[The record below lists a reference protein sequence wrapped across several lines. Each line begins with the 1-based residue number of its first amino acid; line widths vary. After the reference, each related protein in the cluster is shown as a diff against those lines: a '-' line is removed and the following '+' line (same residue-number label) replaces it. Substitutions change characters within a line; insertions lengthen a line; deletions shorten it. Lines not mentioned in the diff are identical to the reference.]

1 MPRTLVFLLVSFTCS
16 WTQTLDESVTKQLP
30 ELVATFQT
38 LHAAPEL
45 SHFEKNTARFM
56 ADRLKALGYD
66 VTEQFGQYRNPQLA
80 CYGLVALFKNGPGPT
95 VLFRADMD
103 ALPIEEKTGL
113 SYASKVMMK
122 NDQDETVPVMHA
134 CGHDMHCTVLLGIA
148 KTLKQLQKQ
157 WTGTLLLIVQPAEEV
172 NDSGGYAMIRAGLYE
187 KFLKPDFALT
197 YHTAPQVQAGCVQYI
212 PGNCGAD
219 ATGVTVIVQGVG
231 GHGAAPQRAI
241 DPIVLSAQIILALQ
255 TIVSREIDPFEPAV
269 VTVGSIHGGSA
280 DNIIPDRVTLQLTIR
295 CYKKEIREKIIAS
308 IKRKCLNLAESVGM
322 PPDRLPEVQVK
333 GSCASVYNQPELTQS
348 VVKSLERALGKESLQ
363 QGTAS
368 TGAEDFAAYSLDGQ
382 VPSALFR
389 LGVTDSSLLR
399 SSRDG
404 QSIPG
409 LHSSEYVITAEP
421 AIRAGVKGM
430 SAAIMELMKK

>member
-1 MPRTLVFLLVSFTCS
+1 MRSLLLILVTFIISS
-16 WTQTLDESVTKQLP
+16 AQTLDEIVEKQIP
-30 ELVATFQT
+30 DLVAAFQF

-45 SHFEKNTARFM
+45 SHFEKNTAQFM
-56 ADRLKALGYD
+56 ADRLRALGYD
-66 VTEQFGQYRNPQLA
+66 VTEQFGRYRNPQLT
-80 CYGLVALFKNGPGPT
+80 CYGVVAVLKNGPGAT

-103 ALPIEEKTGL
+103 ALPLEEKTGL
-113 SYASKVMMK
+113 PFASRVMMK
-122 NDQDETVPVMHA
+122 NDQGETVPVMHA
-134 CGHDMHCTVLLGIA
+134 CGHDLHCTVLLGIA
-148 KTLKQLQKQ
+148 KALKQLQQ
-157 WTGTLLLIVQPAEEV
+157 HWSGTLMLIVQPAEEV
-172 NDSGGYAMIRAGLYE
+172 TDSGGYALIRAGLYE
-187 KFLKPDFALT
+187 KFFKPDFALA
-197 YHTAPQVQAGCVQYI
+197 YHTAPQVQAGCIQYI

-219 ATGVTVIVQGVG
+219 ATGVAVIVQGVG
-231 GHGAAPQRAI
+231 GHGAAPQKAI

-308 IKRKCLNLAESVGM
+308 IKLKCLNLAESVGM
-322 PPDRLPEVQVK
+322 PQDRLPEVRVK
-333 GSCASVYNQPELTQS
+333 GSCASVYNQPELTER
-348 VVKSLERALGKESLQ
+348 VVKSLESALGKENLQ
-363 QGTAS
+363 QGTPS

-399 SSRDG
+399 LSKAG
-404 QSIPG
+404 KSIPG

-421 AIRAGVKGM
+421 AIRAGVIGM
-430 SAAIMELMKK
+430 SAAIMDLMKK